1 MRKFVLMMVLM
12 MSTVTAASAEAPR
25 KLLFV
30 DTGNTGRSVTA
41 EALANADIAK
51 GKLNIRTISRAVDKN
66 PFEIHPEANVVTL
79 LKQRG
84 LDVSAHLAAQIDAQ
98 DVSHADLILT
108 MTAKHKAKVLELF
121 PQAQGKVFTLS
132 EYATGTDTEVPD
144 AFGKPMDVYVAMLKQ
159 GDSYVAQALKKIAAP
174 SGF

>member
-1 MRKFVLMMVLM
+1 MRKLVLLMVLM
-12 MSTVTAASAEAPR
+12 MSSFNAVSAERPR

-79 LKQRG
+79 LQQRG
-84 LDVSAHLAAQIDAQ
+84 INVAGHLAAQIDAQ
-98 DVSHADLILT
+98 DVRHADLILT

-144 AFGKPMDVYVAMLKQ
+144 AFGKPMDVYVAMVKQ
-159 GDSYVAQALKKIAAP
+159 VDTYVAQALKKASTP
-174 SGF
+174 